1 MRYLCIISCEAAAF
15 KGASNKTLH
24 HQSRQRERK
33 VGRRRKHHHTQHYYM
48 GHKTRALNPSK
59 DAHSLAVCCGF
70 RPRRKCRVPSPPR
83 GTPGLIA
90 HPPGAGRHLGKGR
103 VSRGAPV
110 RSAVFKNYN
119 STPQPVPPRP
129 TPQSTPVLHPR
140 SCFTAAC
147 LTPAHSLTLTRH
159 PSSVTNHPKAESS
172 FIRTCWLAV
181 DGAVLPGGGKIVNAL

>member
-1 MRYLCIISCEAAAF
+1 MRPQHLKARVTKHCTIKAGRG
-15 KGASNKTLH
+15 K
-24 HQSRQRERK
+24 ERSVV
-33 VGRRRKHHHTQHYYM
+33 VGNITTHNTTTWDTK
-48 GHKTRALNPSK
+48 RARSIPLK

-70 RPRRKCRVPSPPR
+70 RPRRKCRVPSPR
-83 GTPGLIA
+83 NSGINCTP
-90 HPPGAGRHLGKGR
+90 PPGGSRRHLGKGR

-119 STPQPVPPRP
+119 STPQPRPATPPD
-129 TPQSTPVLHPR
+129 TQSTPVLHPR
-140 SCFTAAC
+140 SCFTAAAC

-172 FIRTCWLAV
+172 FIRTCWLVV